1 MLARSVRLTLLLSVL
16 SVTTL
21 AGATRSDRRAP
32 LGNVLTPVA
41 VAAASQGQDSLGRTL
56 YRTNCR
62 ACHGVLGAPTR
73 LSLGK
78 YRRIPNLTDPAF
90 WAGRSADSVVAVLRR
105 GVGEDMES
113 FAGKLTPDEMRAVA
127 VYARSLARSP

>member
-1 MLARSVRLTLLLSVL
+1 MRVRSVRFIVLLSVL
-16 SVTTL
+16 SVSTL
-21 AGATRSDRRAP
+21 AGAAKPDRRAP
-32 LGNVLTPVA
+32 IGSALLPAA
-41 VAAASQGQDSLGRTL
+41 VQSPDTLGRTL

-73 LSLGK
+73 LSLSK